1 MKVEEVLDFINLI
14 SRGIF
19 ILGVIGL
26 IISIFILIILTP
38 MVDMTGKENIEEKD
52 DEVKANI
59 VKTSEENLTVY
70 STLSADPG
78 LKDNIDVEIK
88 YFAKDY
94 NNMIVDSGKET
105 ITFKKEQSIQWNEKI
120 EDNNIEKV
128 IVSYNYE
135 TNMLSPIL
143 QIILP
148 QILFLIII
156 GLVIVI
162 TLNSVKTKAFLN

>member
-1 MKVEEVLDFINLI
+1 MKVEKALDFINLI

-19 ILGVIGL
+19 ILGVIVL
-26 IISIFILIILTP
+26 FASILLLMILTP
-38 MVDMTGKENIEEKD
+38 MVDMTGKENIEDED
-52 DEVKANI
+52 DAFKANI
-59 VKTSEENLTVY
+59 IKTSEENLIVY
-70 STLSADPG
+70 STLTADPG

-105 ITFKKEQSIQWNEKI
+105 ITFEKEKSIKWNEEI

-162 TLNSVKTKAFLN
+162 TLNGVKIKLF